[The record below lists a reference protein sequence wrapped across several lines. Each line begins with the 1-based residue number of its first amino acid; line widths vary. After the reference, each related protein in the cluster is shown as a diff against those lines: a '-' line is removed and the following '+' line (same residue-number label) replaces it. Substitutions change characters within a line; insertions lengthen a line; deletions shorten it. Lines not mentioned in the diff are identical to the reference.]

1 MREQRKGD
9 KGALMEMPTVS
20 RFPSDGSGKFT
31 IFAWTLFDFANTA
44 FSVMIV
50 TVGYALYFRTI
61 VAGGTNEG
69 DFFWGLSVSLSM
81 LIAMVISPA
90 LGAAADF
97 SRRKKRFLFAFT
109 LASIICTALLFF
121 VHAGMIFCG
130 MLFFI
135 IGNIGFEG
143 GLVFYDAFLPEITTE
158 KSYGRVSGYGFAMG
172 YLGALAVLAI
182 AFPLLKDGFVA
193 ENLFN
198 VRISFVVAATFF
210 LLFSMP
216 TFLVLRDHKVEFQER
231 VSYLKVGLR
240 RSLGTLRHLRYYQ
253 NIARFLVA
261 FFIYNDAILTVIA
274 FASIYAGQTLN
285 FTFLDI
291 IIFFIIVQSTA
302 ILGSVIFGIITDHIG
317 PKKTITITL
326 FIWIVVVIGAFF
338 ATSKFVFYIVGLL
351 AGASIGSSQSSSR
364 SLMALLTPKSR
375 EAEFF
380 GFYDGLCGKASA
392 VVGPFLF
399 GLISAA
405 TGSQR
410 IAVISVG
417 FFFILGLI
425 LLQRVD
431 DKKQYTEQGIAL
443 EEV

>member
-1 MREQRKGD
+1 
-9 KGALMEMPTVS
+9 MEKPTAIQL
-20 RFPSDGSGKFT
+20 PSAGSGKWT

-50 TVGYALYFRTI
+50 TVGFALYFRTI

-69 DFFWGLSVSLSM
+69 DLLWGMSVSLSM
-81 LIAMVISPA
+81 LTAMVISPA

-109 LASIICTALLFF
+109 IISITCTALLFF
-121 VHAGMIFCG
+121 VEGGMIFWG
-130 MLFFI
+130 MFLFI
-135 IGNIGFEG
+135 LGNIGFEG

-158 KSYGRVSGYGFAMG
+158 RTYGRVSGYGYAMG
-172 YLGALAVLAI
+172 YLGALAVLGI
-182 AFPLLKDGFVA
+182 AFPLLKDGFVP

-198 VRISFVVAATFF
+198 VRISFVVAAAFF
-210 LLFSMP
+210 LLFSLP
-216 TFLVLRDHKVEFQER
+216 TFLALRDHKVEFQEK
-231 VSYLKVGLR
+231 VSYFKVGLQ
-240 RSLGTLRHLRYYQ
+240 RSIRTLRQLRYYR

-274 FASIYAGQTLN
+274 FASIYAGQTLK

-326 FIWIVVVIGAFF
+326 FIWIAVVIGAFF
-338 ATSKFVFYIVGLL
+338 ATSKLAFYIVGLL

-405 TGSQR
+405 SGSQR

-431 DKKQYTEQGIAL
+431 DKKRYPEREIAL
-443 EEV
+443 QESAVSDA